1 MARPAGQK
9 CQDGPRQR
17 ERCRQMRKVKW
28 LIAASGGALVIG
40 APAAAIAATVG
51 STAPPGEGE
60 GYVVQVGPSSQ
71 PIAALSHTHAKSS
84 NGTSSSSANVVEV
97 QGQPLFNDHHF
108 GGKTSQTGK
117 GSAKDHDALLD
128 TSAILGGASP
138 IRVQVTPW
146 SSDSTVADNS
156 TGGTTASSD
165 ATAEAAQGTLGSGA
179 SSVTVDVLK
188 STSSSSYSTSS
199 NGDSSSTG
207 DTTTDGAIIDAGGP
221 NGLVI
226 DVLHSQASTSA
237 NGTPTQNAYLVS
249 VNGQQILSADQ
260 VQQICKNLNIQGLI
274 GLNCVTTNGG
284 PGHSFAQ
291 DVAAAI
297 GGPNGLPVNLS
308 TASASGG
315 GTPKVAVSAAL
326 PSSPALAP
334 APTTVTPSGRL
345 PFTGAPLQFLA
356 LVAAALLALGAA
368 VTQLAARLVPGLL
381 G

>member
-60 GYVVQVGPSSQ
+60 GYVVQVGSSSQ

-188 STSSSSYSTSS
+188 STSSSSY
-199 NGDSSSTG
+199 
-207 DTTTDGAIIDAGGP
+207 
-221 NGLVI
+221 
-226 DVLHSQASTSA
+226 STSA